1 MISAASQP
9 ELIDARQPMNR
20 VGSLESSAVAWSEST
35 GLEDQ
40 AWDEFLESVPM
51 GQFQQSSRW
60 AQAKSA
66 EGWRPIRRTISV
78 NGRISSGFQILARAT
93 RFGRIGYISKGPV
106 LAQENPAGIDAAL
119 TELKKSAQASQLT
132 ALVVQPPDQST
143 IDGATLRRHRLVAN
157 HLVNIIR
164 ATLLVDLSE
173 GMEPIGRY
181 MRKNTWVEI
190 RQAKRRGI
198 TIREGTDKD
207 IPEFFRLLLATCE
220 RQQTKPAPSNAE
232 ALAAVW
238 KAFEPARRIR
248 LSIAEYSG
256 EIVAGALC
264 IGFGSRMTIWKKGW
278 SGRHR
283 ERHPSQ
289 FLLYDAI
296 DWAAR
301 NGYKLFDF
309 AALSPDIA
317 KALLQGVPL
326 SEHQKKSRD
335 FVHLSYGNKA
345 LLLPEDRVYIPN
357 QGLRSLYRYAMK
369 LPLFRTLA
377 SRLTHS

>member
-1 MISAASQP
+1 MISAARQP
-9 ELIDARQPMNR
+9 ELTDPLQALNPPGRLDN
-20 VGSLESSAVAWSEST
+20 GATAWSDST
-35 GLEDQ
+35 SLDDH
-40 AWDEFLESVPM
+40 AWDEFLESVPL
-51 GQFQQSSRW
+51 GQFQQSGRW

-66 EGWRPIRRTISV
+66 EGWRPIRRWFSV
-78 NGRISSGFQILARAT
+78 NGRICGGFQMLSRAT
-93 RFGRIGYISKGPV
+93 RFGRIGYVSKGPV
-106 LAQENPAGIDAAL
+106 LAQESPTGIDAVLA
-119 TELKKSAQASQLT
+119 ELKKSVQATGLT

-143 IDGATLRRHRLVAN
+143 IDGTTLGRHGLVAN

-173 GMEPIGRY
+173 GMESIGRN

-190 RQAKRRGI
+190 RQAQRRGI
-198 TIREGTDKD
+198 TIREGTEQD
-207 IPEFFRLLLATCE
+207 IPEFFRLLLATCD
-220 RQQTKPAPSNAE
+220 RQQTKPSPSNAE

-238 KAFEPARRIR
+238 KAFAPARRIR

-256 EIVAGALC
+256 EPIAGALC

-289 FLLYDAI
+289 LLLYDTI
-296 DWAAR
+296 EWAAR
-301 NGYKLFDF
+301 NGFKLFDF

-317 KALLQGVPL
+317 KALLQGVAL

-335 FVHLSYGNKA
+335 FVHLSYGNKP

-357 QGLRSLYRYAMK
+357 YGLRSLYRCAMK
-369 LPLFRTLA
+369 LPPFRTLA